1 MLDLS
6 RLFVVGNQVLVR
18 PKSESEISQGGIIL
32 PPGVQESVPVM
43 RGWVLKTGPGLALP
57 QFQPKPE
64 WEEDE
69 PYYLPMQV
77 KEGDLVLFLQK
88 RAIEIEYHSE
98 KLFVV
103 PQDAIL
109 LFERWDSD

>member
-6 RLFVVGNQVLVR
+6 RLFVVGNQALVR
-18 PKSESEISQGGIIL
+18 PKSENEMTQGGIIL
-32 PPGVQESVPVM
+32 PPGVQESIPVM

-57 QFQPKPE
+57 QFMPKPE

-77 KEGDLVLFLQK
+77 KEGDLIIFLQK
-88 RAIEIEYHSE
+88 KAIEIEYQNE
-98 KLFVV
+98 RLFVV

-109 LFERWDSD
+109 LYERWDSD